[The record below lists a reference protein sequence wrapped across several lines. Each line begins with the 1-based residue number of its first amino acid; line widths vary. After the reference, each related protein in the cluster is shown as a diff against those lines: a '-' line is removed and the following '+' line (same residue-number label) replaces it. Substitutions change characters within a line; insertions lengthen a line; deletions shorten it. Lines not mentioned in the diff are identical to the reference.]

1 MPVRKTRLRTRSAR
15 HSEPWIGSGGE
26 ASLETCFYRILVRRT
41 RYLMRRQ
48 KLRDHWGRLLRHHSP
63 GASSPAPAD
72 PDVRA
77 RIGRAISGLSHQQRE
92 VFVLMHLEGFTAAR
106 TAKLLERSEGTV
118 TSHLHRAL
126 KALRHELHDL
136 NPAQQKR

>member
-1 MPVRKTRLRTRSAR
+1 M
-15 HSEPWIGSGGE
+15 
-26 ASLETCFYRILVRRT
+26 
-41 RYLMRRQ
+41 
-48 KLRDHWGRLLRHHSP
+48 
-63 GASSPAPAD
+63 
-72 PDVRA
+72 RA